1 MSLITGPSVWP
12 SKGLPCSALA
22 WSTNWPPLGAVAGVA
37 IDTLQPIYGPR
48 PRCKKEFVSMVD
60 TVRINLY
67 GLSVELLLPAIM
79 GIRTRLS
86 LLTRWPRGPW
96 LQPGFRRVS

>member
-1 MSLITGPSVWP
+1 
-12 SKGLPCSALA
+12 
-22 WSTNWPPLGAVAGVA
+22 
-37 IDTLQPIYGPR
+37 
-48 PRCKKEFVSMVD
+48 MVD

-79 GIRTRLS
+79 GIRTHLS
-86 LLTRWPRGPW
+86 LITRWPQGPW